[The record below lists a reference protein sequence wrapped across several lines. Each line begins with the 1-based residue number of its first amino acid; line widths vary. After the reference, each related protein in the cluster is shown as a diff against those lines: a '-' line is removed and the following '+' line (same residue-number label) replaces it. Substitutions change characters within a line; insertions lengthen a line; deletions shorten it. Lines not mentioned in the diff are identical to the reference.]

1 MNMIDVIQKSILDHL
16 STDTVL
22 NGLNACTAP
31 STDSVK
37 PLTYEQLK
45 NLAAQFEEPETREDD
60 PYAIL
65 LSQEKFNML
74 IQSKA
79 INHFDNSCPTE
90 KVAAVLCGMPIIIQ
104 DIFECKILTKRE
116 YAEFLNTQQRKQIG
130 GHSFYDL
137 KKERGIK
144 IHSV

>member
-22 NGLNACTAP
+22 NGLSTGTAP
-31 STDSVK
+31 SIDSVK
-37 PLTYEQLK
+37 TLTYEQLK
-45 NLAAQFEEPETREDD
+45 NLAAQFEEPETGEDD

-74 IQSKA
+74 VQSKA

-90 KVAAVLCGMPIIIQ
+90 KVVAVLYGMPVIIQ
-104 DIFECKILTKRE
+104 DIFEYKVLTKRE
-116 YAEFLNTQQRKQIG
+116 YTEFFNAQQRKQLG

>member
-22 NGLNACTAP
+22 NGLSTGTAP
-31 STDSVK
+31 SIDSVK
-37 PLTYEQLK
+37 TLTYEQLK
-45 NLAAQFEEPETREDD
+45 NLAAQFEEPETSEDD

-74 IQSKA
+74 VQSKA
-79 INHFDNSCPTE
+79 INLFDNSCPME
-90 KVAAVLCGMPIIIQ
+90 KVVAVLYGMPVIIQ
-104 DIFECKILTKRE
+104 DIFEYKILTKRE
-116 YAEFLNTQQRKQIG
+116 YVEFFNAQQRKQLG
-130 GHSFYDL
+130 GNSFYDL